1 MSVVGSLLRL
11 RGHGRFQAVE
21 RVLRALPP
29 VDRAAK
35 AAYAAHKGRVLEQAT
50 RDPLI
55 RQAMLGDGDLPAPYG
70 VGMDERVVEYPWV
83 LARVPHGHGRIFDAG
98 STLNYEWVARH
109 PAMQGKDVVL
119 FTLAPEGVIGRRSH
133 SYLYGDL
140 RSTILQDR
148 CIDLA
153 VCISTLEHV
162 GMDNQAYTGDA
173 GDSHHDPAA
182 YRQVL
187 RELRRI
193 LRPGAP
199 LLLTVPFGRRQD
211 LGWLQQFDPDGIA
224 DIVASFGGRLVA
236 QDYFRHD
243 ADAGWR
249 RRPADE
255 CLDAEFVHRSGG
267 RGSIE
272 TRATAI
278 ACLVLAAPA
287 APV

>member
-1 MSVVGSLLRL
+1 VSVVGSLLRL
-11 RGHGRFQAVE
+11 RVHGRFQAVE

-35 AAYAAHKGRVLEQAT
+35 AAYAGHKRRVLERAT
-50 RDPLI
+50 RDPVI
-55 RQAMLGDGDLPAPYG
+55 RQAMLGHGDLPAPYG
-70 VGMDERVVEYPWV
+70 VGMDERVIEYPWV
-83 LARVPHGHGRIFDAG
+83 LARVPQGHARVFDAG

-109 PAMQGKDVVL
+109 PAMQGKEVVL
-119 FTLAPEGVIGRRSH
+119 FTLAPEGVLERRSH

-140 RSTILQDR
+140 RSIILQDH
-148 CIDLA
+148 CVDLA

-162 GMDNQAYTGDA
+162 GMDNQAYTGDP
-173 GDSHHDPAA
+173 GDSHHDPTA

-193 LRPGAP
+193 LRPGAQ

-224 DIVASFGGRLVA
+224 DIVASFGGRLVEG
-236 QDYFRHD
+236 DYFRHD
-243 ADAGWR
+243 AATGWR
-249 RRPADE
+249 RRPAAE
-255 CLDAEFVHRSGG
+255 CLDAEFVHRTGDRRSM
-267 RGSIE
+267 E

-278 ACLVLAAPA
+278 ACLQLAAPA
-287 APV
+287 TA